1 MSQCKELTHSEL
13 TAQFYYDADTGH
25 LHRRKNGKQMGRP
38 DVDGYI
44 AINIRK
50 RKYRGHRLIWFY
62 VHGVWPTGV
71 VDHINN
77 DGLDNRIVNLRDISA
92 SENSRR
98 QKRCAIYGGPGV
110 KWRRNPRPHP
120 RIQSRSV

>member
-13 TAQFYYDADTGH
+13 TAKFYYDADTGH
-25 LHRRKNGKQMGRP
+25 LHRRSNGKRFGHLH
-38 DVDGYI
+38 VDGYMLG
-44 AINIRK
+44 NFK
-50 RKYRGHRLIWFY
+50 KKSYRVHRLIWFY

-71 VDHINN
+71 IDHINN
-77 DGLDNRIVNLRDISA
+77 DGRDNRLVNLRDISA

-98 QKRCAIYGGPGV
+98 QKRCATYGGPGV
-110 KWRRNPRPHP
+110 KWRRNPRP